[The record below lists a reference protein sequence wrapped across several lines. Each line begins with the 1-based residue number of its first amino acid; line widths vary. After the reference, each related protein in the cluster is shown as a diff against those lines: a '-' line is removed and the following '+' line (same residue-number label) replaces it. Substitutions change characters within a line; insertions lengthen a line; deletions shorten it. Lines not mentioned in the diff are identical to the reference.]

1 LPSAANEKMLL
12 MQELEFYNL
21 LKEGAAQIDLN
32 LTEEQ
37 IHSFSQYLHELKV
50 WGEKMNLTSRSDDRE
65 IVIKDFLDS
74 LTVQKQL
81 FQGAS
86 LLDLGSGAGFP
97 GIPLKI
103 VRPDL
108 KVLLLEIILKKIHF
122 LKNVV
127 RVLGLEGVEILRSD
141 QKKETDERLDGRFDF
156 VISRA
161 LGSLSKL
168 AVTGQ
173 PFLKKGG
180 VLLAM
185 KGAKGE
191 NELEKERTALSNMGL
206 TFIFLQRF
214 RLPLLGHE
222 RVLIGFQ
229 RG

>member
-1 LPSAANEKMLL
+1 MTQRELFELL
-12 MQELEFYNL
+12 N
-21 LKEGAAQIDLN
+21 EGAAQLGLS
-32 LTEEQ
+32 LTQ
-37 IHSFSQYLHELKV
+37 DQSLSFYQYLNELKA
-50 WGEKMNLTSRSDDRE
+50 WGKKMNLISRSDERE

-74 LTVQKQL
+74 LTGQEQL

-108 KVLLLEIILKKIHF
+108 KVVLLEVILKKVHF
-122 LKNVV
+122 LKNLV
-127 RVLGLEGVEILRSD
+127 RVLGLERVEVRRTGQKKGVEENLCG
-141 QKKETDERLDGRFDF
+141 EFDF

-161 LGSLSKL
+161 FGSLYKL
-168 AVTGQ
+168 AVAGL
-173 PFLKKGG
+173 PFLKQGG

-185 KGAKGE
+185 KGKKGE
-191 NELEKERTALSNMGL
+191 DELENNLPALANMGL
-206 TFIFLQRF
+206 SFTLLHRF

-222 RVLIGFQ
+222 RILIGFQ

>member
-1 LPSAANEKMLL
+1 MNQSELFDLL
-12 MQELEFYNL
+12 N
-21 LKEGAAQIDLN
+21 EGAAQLGLS
-32 LTEEQ
+32 LTPKQ
-37 IHSFSQYLHELKV
+37 SLSFYQYLNELKA
-50 WGEKMNLTSRSDDRE
+50 WGKKINLIGRSDERE

-74 LTVQKQL
+74 LTGQEQL

-108 KVLLLEIILKKIHF
+108 KVVLLEVILKKVHF
-122 LKNVV
+122 LKNLV
-127 RVLGLEGVEILRSD
+127 RILDLERVEVYRAGEKKGVEENLWG
-141 QKKETDERLDGRFDF
+141 KFDF

-161 LGSLSKL
+161 FGSLHKL
-168 AVTGQ
+168 AIGGL
-173 PFLKKGG
+173 PFLNPGG

-185 KGAKGE
+185 KGKKGE
-191 NELEKERTALSNMGL
+191 DELENNLPAIANMGL
-206 TFIFLQRF
+206 NFIFLHRF

-222 RVLIGFQ
+222 RILIGLQ